1 MFPANLLPV
10 FDRTDVIFDKGEGA
24 WLNAADGRRFLDFGS
39 GVAVNALGHGH
50 PRLVQALAGQA
61 EKLWHCSN
69 LYRVPGQERVAE
81 RLTRASFADT
91 AFFCNTG
98 AEAMELV
105 IKIARRYH
113 HAAGHPERNRVIACT
128 GSFHGRTM
136 ATLAAAGTAKYLE
149 GFGPVVA
156 GFDHVPYGDLDA
168 ARAAIGPA
176 SAAFLVEPVQG
187 EGGIRPA
194 DPAYLQGLRALA
206 DEHGLLLM
214 MDEVQTGIG
223 RTGKL
228 FAHEWSGIAPDVM
241 GLAKGLGGG
250 FPVGAVL
257 ATEKAAACMVPGT
270 HGCTFGGNPLAMA
283 VAEAVLDE
291 ITAPGFL
298 ERVREVADLLRA
310 RLDELAARHP
320 GVIAEVRG
328 KGLMLGLKTVPVNT
342 AFNARLFAAGLLAVP
357 AGDNVVRL
365 VPPLIIGA
373 AEVDRAVEILDA
385 VCDEFSPAP

>member
-1 MFPANLLPV
+1 MFPDNLLAV
-10 FDRTDVIFDKGEGA
+10 FDRTDVIFEHGEGA
-24 WLNAADGRRFLDFGS
+24 WLTAADGRRFLDFGA
-39 GVAVNALGHGH
+39 GVAVNALGHAH
-50 PRLVQALAGQA
+50 PRLVAALGEQAG
-61 EKLWHCSN
+61 KLWHCSN
-69 LYRVPGQERVAE
+69 LYRVPGQERVAQ
-81 RLTRASFADT
+81 RLVDASFADT

-113 HAAGHPERNRVIACT
+113 HCAGHPERNRIIACT
-128 GSFHGRTM
+128 GSFHGRTI

-149 GFGPVVA
+149 GFGPVA
-156 GFDHVPYGDLDA
+156 QGFDHVPYGDLEA
-168 ARAAIGPA
+168 VQGAIGSNTAAI
-176 SAAFLVEPVQG
+176 LVEPVQG
-187 EGGIRPA
+187 EGGIRPG
-194 DPAYLQGLRALA
+194 DPAYLRGLRALA
-206 DEHGLLLM
+206 DEFGLLLL

-257 ATEKAAACMVPGT
+257 ATEKAAACMTPGT

-291 ITAPGFL
+291 IMAPGFL
-298 ERVREVADLLRA
+298 DRVQAVAAMLRGKLDDLA
-310 RLDELAARHP
+310 RRYPQA
-320 GVIAEVRG
+320 IAEVRG
-328 KGLMLGLKTVPVNT
+328 QGLMLGLKTVPLNT
-342 AFNARLFAAGLLAVP
+342 EFNAKLFAAGLLAVG

-365 VPPLIIGA
+365 VPPLIIGE
-373 AEVDRAVEILDA
+373 AEVVRAVEIIEG
-385 VCDEFSPAP
+385 VCASFS

>member
-1 MFPANLLPV
+1 MFPDNLLPV
-10 FDRTDVIFDKGEGA
+10 FDRTDVIFEQGEGA
-24 WLNAADGRRFLDFGS
+24 WLTASDGRRFLDFGA
-39 GVAVNALGHGH
+39 GVAVNALGHAH
-50 PRLVQALAGQA
+50 PRLVAALEAQAG
-61 EKLWHCSN
+61 KLWHCSN

-81 RLTRASFADT
+81 RLIKASFADT

-113 HAAGHPERNRVIACT
+113 HCAGRPERNRIVACT
-128 GSFHGRTM
+128 GSFHGRTI
-136 ATLAAAGTAKYLE
+136 ATLAAAGTPKYLE
-149 GFGPVVA
+149 GFGPVA
-156 GFDHVPYGDLDA
+156 QGFDHVPYGDLEA
-168 ARAAIGPA
+168 ARGAIG
-176 SAAFLVEPVQG
+176 SNTAALLVEPVQG

-194 DPAYLQGLRALA
+194 DPAYLRGLRALA
-206 DEHGLLLM
+206 DQFGLLLL

-257 ATEKAAACMVPGT
+257 ATEKAASCMTPGT

-291 ITAPGFL
+291 VMAPGFL
-298 ERVREVADLLRA
+298 ERVQAVAALLRG
-310 RLDELAARHP
+310 RLDDLARRYP
-320 GVIAEVRG
+320 GAIAQVRG
-328 KGLMLGLKTVPVNT
+328 QGLMLGLKTVPVNT
-342 AFNARLFAAGLLAVP
+342 EFNAKLFAAGLLAVG

-365 VPPLIIGA
+365 VPPLIIGE
-373 AEVDRAVEILDA
+373 AEVERAVEIIDG
-385 VCDEFSPAP
+385 VCRG